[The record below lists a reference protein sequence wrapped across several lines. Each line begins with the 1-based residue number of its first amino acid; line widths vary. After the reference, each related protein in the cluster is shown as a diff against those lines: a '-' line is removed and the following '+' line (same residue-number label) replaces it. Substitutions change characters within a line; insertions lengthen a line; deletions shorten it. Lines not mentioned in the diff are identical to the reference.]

1 MRSGKGSER
10 ETEREPRA
18 REGSRGQS
26 PTAQRGVDKKEGRE
40 MIIPTEKVMAYHD
53 YLSVIYGGIPIGL
66 SKKVEVLSNELNHC
80 YHLSNL

>member
-1 MRSGKGSER
+1 MENWTKHKDNFFEKLID
-10 ETEREPRA
+10 
-18 REGSRGQS
+18 
-26 PTAQRGVDKKEGRE
+26 VDKKEGRE